1 VTAANAADDRS
12 SSEDL
17 IDALERL
24 RLPVFVIGREGMI
37 SWLNVAAKKVV
48 GDKTR
53 RHFSKIVAPD
63 SLSLVRREFTR
74 KVIGTAPWSEYTAH
88 LLRSDGS
95 RTSVEIS
102 SVPIIGNGQIV
113 GVFGTARVEEEPAH
127 RVATSAHR
135 LTPRQAEVLRL
146 LERGCSTSQ
155 IAGHLGLAYETV
167 RNHIRAVFRRLGV
180 HSRLEAVMVA
190 QREHLL

>member
-1 VTAANAADDRS
+1 
-12 SSEDL
+12 
-17 IDALERL
+17 
-24 RLPVFVIGREGMI
+24 MI
-37 SWLNVAAKKVV
+37 RWLNVAARKVV
-48 GDKTR
+48 GDKTWH
-53 RHFSKIVAPD
+53 HFSKIVAPE
-63 SLSLVRREFTR
+63 SLSLVRHEFTR

-113 GVFGTARVEEEPAH
+113 GVFGTARVENEPTQK
-127 RVATSAHR
+127 VATSAHR

-155 IAGHLGLAYETV
+155 IAAQLGLAHETV

-190 QREHLL
+190 QREHRL